1 MISFKQEIRE
11 LKVGY
16 SIDVPIDK
24 LETTRNNVSLLNSK
38 HFLDG
43 KRWVSKVRR
52 EKGVVTVTRLK

>member
-1 MISFKQEIRE
+1 MISYKKLIRE
-11 LKVGY
+11 LKIGY
-16 SIDVPIDK
+16 SIDVPIEK

-43 KRWVSKVRR
+43 KRWVSKVCR